1 MARLAWAKDRQLTRA
16 SLENALPAGEPMLLD
31 TSVLI
36 AYLDPDDRAH
46 DVARGVVDGLV
57 RAGRNPGLV
66 SMVTVTEVL
75 VGPLRAG
82 DRDVHAQILEFLQ
95 HLPGLRLGAIDL
107 TVAERAAALRARFR
121 LRTADALIIATALAA
136 DVRHVVTNDR
146 EWSVKLPASEIA
158 ATVVLLDEHLPF
170 TA

>member
-1 MARLAWAKDRQLTRA
+1 MARRACAKDPQLTRA
-16 SLENALPAGEPMLLD
+16 SLEQAVPAGTALLLD

-36 AYLDPDDRAH
+36 AYLDPEDWAH

-66 SMVTVTEVL
+66 SMVTASEVL

-82 DRDVHAQILEFLQ
+82 DRDVHAQIVEFLQ
-95 HLPGLRLGAIDL
+95 HLPGLRLGVIDL
-107 TVAERAAALRARFR
+107 DVADRAATLRARFR
-121 LRTADALIIATALAA
+121 LRTADALIIASGLAA
-136 DVRHVVTNDR
+136 GVDHVVTNDH
-146 EWSVKLPASEIA
+146 EWSAKLPASGITA
-158 ATVVLLDEHLPF
+158 SVVQLDDHLPF